1 MSFIENLCSFIDKK
15 ICDYAFY
22 DIDDKIEQLD
32 KSSIYPISEYQ
43 AFQIANQNRN
53 LKTDYKKNSGK
64 YIVDLDFSDFKIK
77 LVDGDNKQKYW
88 LVKITEGDF
97 TEAPPFHDY
106 DADDRMLF
114 YTTVSRRGYFDKKDL
129 KKLQCLI
136 DVNTGEYIYY
146 PKT

>member
-88 LVKITEGDF
+88 LVTITEGDF

-146 PKT
+146 PKK

>member
-77 LVDGDNKQKYW
+77 LVDGDNKQK
-88 LVKITEGDF
+88 
-97 TEAPPFHDY
+97 
-106 DADDRMLF
+106 
-114 YTTVSRRGYFDKKDL
+114 
-129 KKLQCLI
+129 
-136 DVNTGEYIYY
+136 
-146 PKT
+146 